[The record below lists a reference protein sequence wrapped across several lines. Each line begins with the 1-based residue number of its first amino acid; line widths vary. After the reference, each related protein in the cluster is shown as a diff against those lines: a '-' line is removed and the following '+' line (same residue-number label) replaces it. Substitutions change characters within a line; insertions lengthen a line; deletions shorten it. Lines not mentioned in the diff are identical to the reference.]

1 MAKKKVKSLIKLQI
15 EAAKA
20 TPAPPIGSTLGQH
33 GISIQ
38 DFVNQFNEATK
49 EMAGDVIPVEI
60 TVFEDRSF
68 EFKLRTPPASDLLRK
83 AAKIGKGSGE
93 PNKSK
98 VGKVSKAQ
106 IREIAERKMT
116 DLNANDI
123 EGAMKIIE
131 GTARSMGIDVEG

>member
-1 MAKKKVKSLIKLQI
+1 MAKKVKSLIKLQI

-68 EFKLRTPPASDLLRK
+68 VFKLRTPPASDLIRK
-83 AAKIGKGSGE
+83 AAKIQKGSGE
-93 PNKSK
+93 PNKDK
-98 VGKVSKAQ
+98 VGKITRAQ
-106 IREIAERKMT
+106 VKEIAERKMA
-116 DLNANDI
+116 DLNANGVDA
-123 EGAMKIIE
+123 AMKIIE
-131 GTARSMGIDVEG
+131 GTARSMGVEVEG